1 MEPAVDELELKLYAA
16 MARSRASE
24 LEEGPREKPSKE

>member
-16 MARSRASE
+16 MVKSRVSE
-24 LEEGPREKPSKE
+24 LEEGQREKASRE